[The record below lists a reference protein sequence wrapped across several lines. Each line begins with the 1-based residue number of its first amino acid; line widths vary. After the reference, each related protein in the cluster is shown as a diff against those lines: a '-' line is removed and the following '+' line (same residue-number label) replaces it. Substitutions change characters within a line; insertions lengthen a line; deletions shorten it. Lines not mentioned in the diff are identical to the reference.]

1 MITTVRQ
8 SRRVDATAAASGR
21 WSCSMSWLL
30 RGRGSASVVD
40 VYAGPSAYSSLVAL
54 PDTSIGLL
62 FERGE
67 RSPYE
72 RITFVRATL
81 EWLTE
86 TGSP

>member
-1 MITTVRQ
+1 
-8 SRRVDATAAASGR
+8 
-21 WSCSMSWLL
+21 
-30 RGRGSASVVD
+30 
-40 VYAGPSAYSSLVAL
+40 VAL

-86 TGSP
+86 TGSQ